1 MAQSG
6 VGEMF
11 EDDAP
16 EHRAGKRDRG
26 TELRHAPSSDAKAA
40 PAPKQQGRK
49 HPHPKPS
56 VRLKTDGR
64 HFFFA
69 PGSLSH

>member
-1 MAQSG
+1 
-6 VGEMF
+6 MF
-11 EDDAP
+11 EDDASQR
-16 EHRAGKRDRG
+16 RAGKRDRSAEPQNEPRSTAEPG
-26 TELRHAPSSDAKAA
+26 PEAKQHGA
-40 PAPKQQGRK
+40 K

>member
-1 MAQSG
+1 
-6 VGEMF
+6 MF
-11 EDDAP
+11 EHDRS
-16 EHRAGKRDRG
+16 EHRADDRR
-26 TELRHAPSSDAKAA
+26 ESAEPRHESRSKVDAGPEA
-40 PAPKQQGRK
+40 KQHGPK